1 MLSYNLPKHVA
12 SSLKM
17 EALKLYI
24 SGQNLFAVKSKE
36 FTAKDPERANNF
48 DLWPV
53 PTSFT
58 VGLNANF

>member
-1 MLSYNLPKHVA
+1 MLGYNLPKNI
-12 SSLKM
+12 SNKLKM
-17 EALKLYI
+17 ETMRLYV
-24 SGQNLFAVKSKE
+24 SGQNLFAIKSKE
-36 FTAKDPERANNF
+36 FTAKDPERANTF